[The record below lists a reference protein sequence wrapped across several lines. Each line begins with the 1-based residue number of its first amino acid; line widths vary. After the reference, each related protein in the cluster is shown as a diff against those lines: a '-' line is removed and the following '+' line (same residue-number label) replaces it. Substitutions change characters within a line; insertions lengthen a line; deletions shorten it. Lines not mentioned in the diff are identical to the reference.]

1 MIEAQSLTKRYGDK
15 TVVDN
20 LSFRAEPGSV
30 TGFLGPNGAGK
41 STTMRMILGLDQ
53 PSSGRVTVNGRV
65 YPAYRA
71 PLREVGALLDADAA
85 HPNRSARNHLAAL
98 AATHGLPRTRV
109 DEVLERVGLTSVS
122 GGHPGQFSLG
132 MSQRLGIAVALL
144 GDPKV
149 MILDEPVNGLDPEGV
164 RWIRSLLRGL
174 AAEGRTVLVSSHLMS
189 EMSQTADHLVV
200 IGRGRLLADTTVDE
214 FVQRS
219 SAGIV
224 RVRSSAPGRLK
235 TQLRDRGIR
244 VVLADDG
251 ALEAHD
257 TDGPAVGD
265 AALTAGVA
273 IHELTPVTKSLEDA
287 FMELTDESV
296 EYHASAETET
306 VPA

>member
-1 MIEAQSLTKRYGDK
+1 MIEAQSLTKRYGGQ

-41 STTMRMILGLDQ
+41 STTMRMILGLDR
-53 PSSGRVTVNGRV
+53 PSSGRVTVNGRDYV
-65 YPAYRA
+65 DSRA
-71 PLREVGALLDADAA
+71 PLCEIGALLDAKAA
-85 HPNRSARNHLAAL
+85 HPNRSARNHLVAL

-122 GGHPGQFSLG
+122 GKHPGKFSLG

-149 MILDEPVNGLDPEGV
+149 VILDEPVNGLDPEGV

-174 AAEGRTVLVSSHLMS
+174 ADEGRTILVSSHLMS

-200 IGRGRLLADTTVDE
+200 IGRGRLLTDTTVTE
-214 FVQRS
+214 FVRRS
-219 SAGIV
+219 SAGVV

-235 TQLRDRGIR
+235 SRLRERGVR

-257 TDGPAVGD
+257 TDGPTIGD
-265 AALTAGVA
+265 AALSAGVA
-273 IHELTPVTKSLEDA
+273 IHELTPVVQSLEDA
-287 FMELTDESV
+287 FMELTEDSI
-296 EYHASAETET
+296 EYHASAEPEG
-306 VPA
+306 VSA